1 MSFCYH
7 ELNNQPCCLLLIVP
21 MLYAAE
27 FGGTPAKGGGPL
39 VGKGGEEGWCTSGE
53 WTGRNVGIAVGI
65 ESEEGVK
72 EERGRGI

>member
-1 MSFCYH
+1 
-7 ELNNQPCCLLLIVP
+7 

-27 FGGTPAKGGGPL
+27 FGSTPAKGGGPL